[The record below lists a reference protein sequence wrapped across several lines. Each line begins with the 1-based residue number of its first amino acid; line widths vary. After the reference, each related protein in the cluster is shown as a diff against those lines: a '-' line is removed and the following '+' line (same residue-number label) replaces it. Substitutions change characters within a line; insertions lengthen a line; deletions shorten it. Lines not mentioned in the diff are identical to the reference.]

1 MVTKRNEVLFMSPET
16 TPAKT
21 LGQVLRETRMSKDF
35 TLRKFA
41 LEVGIS
47 ATMMSK
53 IELDEV
59 GFKAG
64 EETLKKIA
72 GLLEL
77 KSDYILS
84 LAKKVDSDLQ
94 TMIINKPH
102 IMPEFLRTFGNKS
115 DEVLKELIQIQQE
128 KDKQGES

>member
-1 MVTKRNEVLFMSPET
+1 MSTEI

-41 LEVGIS
+41 MAVGIS

-72 GLLEL
+72 DLLGLN
-77 KSDYILS
+77 SDYILS
-84 LAKKVDSDLQ
+84 LSKKVDSDLQ

-115 DEVLKELIQIQQE
+115 DKVLADLIKQE

>member
-1 MVTKRNEVLFMSPET
+1 MSTEI

-21 LGQVLRETRMSKDF
+21 LGQVLREARTNKDF

-41 LEVGIS
+41 MAVGIS

-53 IELDEV
+53 IELDGV

-72 GLLEL
+72 NLLEL
-77 KSDYILS
+77 DSDYILS
-84 LAKKVDSDLQ
+84 LAEKIDTDLQ

-102 IMPEFLRTFGNKS
+102 IMPAFLRTFGNKS
-115 DEVLKELIQIQQE
+115 DEILAELIKQE

>member
-1 MVTKRNEVLFMSPET
+1 MSTEI

-21 LGQVLRETRMSKDF
+21 LGQVLREARMSKDF

-41 LEVGIS
+41 MAVGIS

-53 IELDEV
+53 IELDGV

-72 GLLEL
+72 HLLEL
-77 KSDYILS
+77 DSDYVLS
-84 LAKKVDSDLQ
+84 LAEKIDTELQ

-102 IMPEFLRTFGNKS
+102 IIPDFLRTFGNKS

>member
-1 MVTKRNEVLFMSPET
+1 MSTEI

-21 LGQVLRETRMSKDF
+21 LGQVLREARTSKDF

-41 LEVGIS
+41 MAVGIS

-53 IELDEV
+53 IELDGV

-72 GLLEL
+72 NLLEL
-77 KSDYILS
+77 YSDYILS
-84 LAKKVDSDLQ
+84 LAEKIDTDLQ
-94 TMIINKPH
+94 AMIINKPH
-102 IMPEFLRTFGNKS
+102 IMPDFLRTFGNKS
-115 DEVLKELIQIQQE
+115 DEVLKELIKRE
-128 KDKQGES
+128 KEKPEKANQGEF